1 MSEILKEMLGAKVF
15 KEEMAKLRSTIANG
29 LMGLDLDFSEST
41 LTYARIK
48 EILNAGKGLSYFQV
62 GDQLTVAK
70 ENSILVTPSNNSL
83 SISFNEETFL
93 SKEHEAGN
101 IDYVFS
107 YTADGWKDAGH
118 NLVTLSEYGITISS
132 GTPVVGDTITVHET
146 ASELV
151 FDIAHVEAG
160 KLTLVM
166 HDAFISMQ
174 FDAQEAKWAA
184 ADGSQLPAGKY
195 KISSTL
201 AFVATQPFYCA
212 RPSNTTLST
221 SVTVTTYGANRAAV
235 ESNLAI
241 VADVTDCDGDL
252 TESGC
257 ENHNDRVNYGSNNYM
272 ESAIRQYLNGTANG
286 WWSPQT
292 KWDLRPSN
300 YSGVPFKHGIDP
312 AFLDILSTPDDLI
325 WKDNTNG
332 TYGNTG
338 SHSITDKFFLLCSK
352 DVNFSTD
359 ADESNTRLALF
370 TGGLAAADNT
380 EAQNNLRK
388 KIVGSS
394 YGYWWLRTASRGNVN
409 GAIGVYAT
417 GYRNIFYAYF
427 ATGVVPACVI
437 SADNAEE

>member
-1 MSEILKEMLGAKVF
+1 MSEIFKEMLGAKVY
-15 KEEMAKLRSTIANG
+15 KEEQAKLRATLANA
-29 LMGLDLDFSEST
+29 LMGLNLDFNGSVMT
-41 LTYARIK
+41 FARIK
-48 EILNAGKGLSYFQV
+48 EILNAGKGKSYFDV
-62 GDQLTVAK
+62 GDQITVEK

-83 SISFNEETFL
+83 SIAFTEATFL
-93 SKEHEAGN
+93 EKEHEAGN
-101 IDYVFS
+101 IDYVFT
-107 YTADGWKDAGH
+107 YTADGWKDGH
-118 NLVTLSEYGITISS
+118 GNIVTLSEYGIVVT
-132 GTPVVGDTITVHET
+132 GTPSVDDTITVHES

-151 FDIAHVEAG
+151 FDIAHVEND

-174 FDAQEAKWAA
+174 FDAAEAKWAA

-201 AFVATQPFYCA
+201 SFTATQPFYCA
-212 RPSNTTLST
+212 APSNTTLST

-257 ENHNDRVNYGSNNYM
+257 ENHNDRVNYGSNNYL
-272 ESAIRQYLNGTANG
+272 ESAIRQYLNGTSAG

-300 YSGVPFKHGIDP
+300 YSGTPFMHGIDP
-312 AFLDILSTPDDLI
+312 AFLDIVSDGDKT

-338 SHSITDKFFLLCSK
+338 AHTFQDKFYLLCSK

-359 ADESNTRLALF
+359 ADESDERLDLF
-370 TGGLAAADNT
+370 TNGLSAADNT

-394 YGYWWLRTASRGNVN
+394 YGYWWLRTALRGTVSNAIYVN
-409 GAIGVYAT
+409 AT
-417 GYRNIFYAYF
+417 GTRDYVTAYNSL
-427 ATGVVPACVI
+427 GVVPACTI
-437 SADNAEE
+437 SADSAEE

>member
-15 KEEMAKLRSTIANG
+15 REEMAKTRATIANG
-29 LMGLDLDFSEST
+29 LMGLNLDFNGSVMT
-41 LTYARIK
+41 FARIK
-48 EILNAGKGLSYFQV
+48 EILNAGKGKSYFDV
-62 GDQLTVAK
+62 GDQITVEK
-70 ENSILVTPSNNSL
+70 ENSILVTPSNDSL
-83 SISFNEETFL
+83 SIAFTEATFL
-93 SKEHEAGN
+93 EKEHEAGN
-101 IDYVFS
+101 IDYVFT
-107 YTADGWKDAGH
+107 YTADGWKDNHGSI
-118 NLVTLSEYGITISS
+118 VDLSEYGIVVT
-132 GTPVVGDTITVHET
+132 GTPSVDDTITVHES

-151 FDIAHVEAG
+151 FDIAHVEND

-201 AFVATQPFYCA
+201 SFTATQPFYCA
-212 RPSNTTLST
+212 KPSNTTLST
-221 SVTVTTYGANRAAV
+221 SVTVTTYGANRTSV
-235 ESNLAI
+235 ESGLAI

-252 TESGC
+252 TASGC

-272 ESAIRQYLNGTANG
+272 ESAIRQYLNGTGSG

-300 YSGVPFKHGIDP
+300 HAGTPFMHGIDP
-312 AFLDILSTPDDLI
+312 AFLDVLSTENKV

-338 SHSITDKFFLLCSK
+338 AHNFEDKFFLLCSK

-359 ADESNTRLALF
+359 ADESDTRLALF
-370 TGGLAAADNT
+370 TNGLSASDNST
-380 EAQNNLRK
+380 DQNNLRK
-388 KIVGSS
+388 KIVGSG
-394 YGYWWLRTASRGNVN
+394 YGYWWLRTAYRGTVSH
-409 GAIGVYAT
+409 AIGVNAS
-417 GYRNIFYAYF
+417 GYRGNYGANYSG
-427 ATGVVPACVI
+427 GVVPACVI
-437 SADNAEE
+437 SADSAEE

>member
-1 MSEILKEMLGAKVF
+1 MSEILKEMLGAKVY
-15 KEEMAKLRSTIANG
+15 KEEQAKLRATLANA
-29 LMGLDLDFSEST
+29 LMGLNLDFSSST
-41 LTYARIK
+41 ITYARIK

-62 GDQLTVAK
+62 GDQITVEK

-83 SISFNEETFL
+83 SIAFTEATFL
-93 SKEHEAGN
+93 EQEHEAGN
-101 IDYVFS
+101 YDYIFS
-107 YTADGWKDAGH
+107 YTANGWIDQKN
-118 NLVTLSEYGITISS
+118 NLVDLSEYGIVVT

-151 FDIAHVEAG
+151 FDIAHVEAD

-166 HDAFISMQ
+166 HDAFVSMQ
-174 FDAQEAKWAA
+174 FDAAEAKWAA

-195 KISSTL
+195 QISSTL
-201 AFVATQPFYCA
+201 SFTATQPFYCA
-212 RPSNTTLST
+212 RPSSTTLST
-221 SVTVTTYGANRAAV
+221 SVTVATYGANRASV
-235 ESNLAI
+235 ESGLAI
-241 VADVTDCDGDL
+241 VEDVTDCDGDL
-252 TESGC
+252 TASGC

-272 ESAIRQYLNGTANG
+272 ESAIRQYLNGTASG

-325 WKDNTNG
+325 WKDNSNG

-359 ADESNTRLALF
+359 ADESDTSLDLF
-370 TGGLAAADNT
+370 TNGLTAADNSSD
-380 EAQNNLRK
+380 QNALRK

-394 YGYWWLRTASRGNVN
+394 YGYWWLRTAHRGYVSV
-409 GAIGVYAT
+409 AIHVSPA
-417 GYRNIFYAYF
+417 GYRSHSTAYG

-437 SADNAEE
+437 SADTAEE

>member
-15 KEEMAKLRSTIANG
+15 REEMAKTRATIANG
-29 LMGLDLDFSEST
+29 LMGLNLDFNGSVMT
-41 LTYARIK
+41 FARIK
-48 EILNAGKGLSYFQV
+48 EILNAGKGKSYFDV
-62 GDQLTVAK
+62 GDQITVEK
-70 ENSILVTPSNNSL
+70 ENSILVTPSNDSL
-83 SISFNEETFL
+83 SIAFTEATFL
-93 SKEHEAGN
+93 EKEHEAGN
-101 IDYVFS
+101 IDYVFT
-107 YTADGWKDAGH
+107 YTADGWKDNHGSI
-118 NLVTLSEYGITISS
+118 VDLSEYGIVVT
-132 GTPVVGDTITVHET
+132 GTPSVDDTITVHES

-151 FDIAHVEAG
+151 FDIAHVEND

-201 AFVATQPFYCA
+201 SFTATQPFYCA
-212 RPSNTTLST
+212 KPSNTTLST
-221 SVTVTTYGANRAAV
+221 SVTVTTYGANRTSV
-235 ESNLAI
+235 ESGLAI

-252 TESGC
+252 TASGC

-272 ESAIRQYLNGTANG
+272 ESAIRQYLNGTGSG

-300 YSGVPFKHGIDP
+300 HAGTPFMHGIDP
-312 AFLDILSTPDDLI
+312 AFLDVLSTENKV

-338 SHSITDKFFLLCSK
+338 AHNFEDKFFLLCSK

-359 ADESNTRLALF
+359 ADESDTRLALF
-370 TGGLAAADNT
+370 TNGLSASDNST
-380 EAQNNLRK
+380 DQNNLRK
-388 KIVGSS
+388 KIVGSG
-394 YGYWWLRTASRGNVN
+394 YGYWWLRTAYRGNVYI
-409 GAIGVYAT
+409 AIIVYPS
-417 GYRNIFYAYF
+417 GYCNYYYASDSY
-427 ATGVVPACVI
+427 GVVPACVI
-437 SADNAEE
+437 SADSAEE

>member
-1 MSEILKEMLGAKVF
+1 MSEILKQMVGAKEF
-15 KEEMAKLRSTIANG
+15 REEMAKLRSTIANG
-29 LMGLDLDFSEST
+29 LMGLNLDFSEST

-62 GDQLTVAK
+62 GDQITVEK

-83 SISFNEETFL
+83 SIAFVEATFL

-101 IDYVFS
+101 KDYVFS
-107 YTADGWKDAGH
+107 YTANGWIDQNN
-118 NLVTLSEYGITISS
+118 NLVDLSEYGMTIT

-146 ASELV
+146 ASDLV

-174 FDAQEAKWAA
+174 FDASEAKWAA

-221 SVTVTTYGANRAAV
+221 SVTVTTYGANRATV
-235 ESNLAI
+235 ESGLAI
-241 VADVTDCDGDL
+241 VADVTNCDGDL
-252 TESGC
+252 TASGC
-257 ENHNDRVNYGSNNYM
+257 ENHNDRVNYGSNNYL
-272 ESAIRQYLNGTANG
+272 ESAIRQYLNGTGAG

-300 YSGVPFKHGIDP
+300 YSGVPFAHGIDP
-312 AFLDILSTPDDLI
+312 AFLEVLSAEDKV

-338 SHSITDKFFLLCSK
+338 AHSIQDKFFLLCSK

-359 ADESNTRLALF
+359 ADESSNALDLF
-370 TGGLAAADNT
+370 KGGLAAADNT

-394 YGYWWLRTASRGNVN
+394 YGYWWLRTASRGSVYNAFSVSTPGNRSNTNAN
-409 GAIGVYAT
+409 GTY
-417 GYRNIFYAYF
+417 
-427 ATGVVPACVI
+427 GVVPACVI
-437 SADNAEE
+437 SADTAEE

>member
-1 MSEILKEMLGAKVF
+1 MADEVLKELLGATVY
-15 KEEMAKLRSTIANG
+15 KEEQAKLRATLLRIG
-29 LMGLDLDFSEST
+29 MGVDVPASASRM
-41 LTYARIK
+41 TYAMIK
-48 EILNAGKGLSYFQV
+48 ELVNAGVADNYFEV
-62 GDQLTVAK
+62 GDQITVEK
-70 ENSILVTPSNNSL
+70 ETSVMATPSSDSFSV
-83 SISFNEETFL
+83 SINETTFL
-93 SKEHEAGN
+93 NKEHESAN
-101 IDYVFS
+101 KNYVFS
-107 YTADGWKDAGH
+107 FNGLYWIDEESHQVD
-118 NLVTLSEYGITISS
+118 LSQYGITIT
-132 GTPVVGDTITVHET
+132 GTPTVGDTITVHES
-146 ASELV
+146 ASDLI
-151 FDIAHVEAG
+151 FDVADVSGSRI
-160 KLTLVM
+160 TLVM

-221 SVTVTTYGANRAAV
+221 SVTVTTYGANRATV
-235 ESNLAI
+235 ESGLAI
-241 VADVTDCDGDL
+241 VDDVTDCDGDL
-252 TESGC
+252 TASGC

-312 AFLDILSTPDDLI
+312 AFLDILSTPEDLI

-359 ADESNTRLALF
+359 ADESSNALDLF
-370 TGGLAAADNT
+370 KGGLAAADNT

-394 YGYWWLRTASRGNVN
+394 YGYWWLRTANRGYVN
-409 GAIGVYAT
+409 FAIGVYTT
-417 GYRNIFYAYF
+417 GYRNSNF
-427 ATGVVPACVI
+427 ATSTFGVVPACVI
-437 SADNAEE
+437 SADTAEE

>member
-1 MSEILKEMLGAKVF
+1 MSEILKQMVGAKEF
-15 KEEMAKLRSTIANG
+15 REEMAKLRSTIANG
-29 LMGLDLDFSEST
+29 LMGLNLDFSEST

-62 GDQLTVAK
+62 GDQITVEK

-83 SISFNEETFL
+83 SIAFVEATFL

-101 IDYVFS
+101 KDYVFS
-107 YTADGWKDAGH
+107 YTANGWIDQNN
-118 NLVTLSEYGITISS
+118 NLVDLSEYGMTIT

-146 ASELV
+146 ASDLV

-174 FDAQEAKWAA
+174 FDASEAKWAA

-221 SVTVTTYGANRAAV
+221 SVTVTTYGANRATV
-235 ESNLAI
+235 ESGLAI
-241 VADVTDCDGDL
+241 VADVTNCDGDL
-252 TESGC
+252 TASGC
-257 ENHNDRVNYGSNNYM
+257 ENHNDRVNYGSNNYL
-272 ESAIRQYLNGTANG
+272 ESAIRQYLNGTGAG

-300 YSGVPFKHGIDP
+300 YSGVPFAHGIDP
-312 AFLDILSTPDDLI
+312 AFLEVLSAEDKV

-338 SHSITDKFFLLCSK
+338 AHSIQDKFFLLCSK

-359 ADESNTRLALF
+359 ADESSNALDLF
-370 TGGLAAADNT
+370 KGGLAAADNT

-394 YGYWWLRTASRGNVN
+394 YGYWWLRTAYRGYV
-409 GAIGVYAT
+409 GYAIIVTPT
-417 GYRNIFYAYF
+417 GYRYYGDAYY
-427 ATGVVPACVI
+427 TIGVVPACVI
-437 SADNAEE
+437 SADTAEE

>member
-1 MSEILKEMLGAKVF
+1 MEEQLIELLGAKVY
-15 KEEMAKLRSTIANG
+15 KEEQAKLRSTLLSA
-29 LMGLDLDFSEST
+29 LMGINVPTNDSSMTF
-41 LTYARIK
+41 AKIK
-48 EILNAGKGLSYFQV
+48 AIVNNGVAKNYFQV
-62 GDQLTVAK
+62 GDQITVEK

-83 SISFNEETFL
+83 SIAFVEATFL

-101 IDYVFS
+101 KDYVFS
-107 YTADGWKDAGH
+107 FNGIAWIDEKS
-118 NLVTLSEYGITISS
+118 NVINLSEYGMTIT

-146 ASELV
+146 ANELV
-151 FDIAHVEAG
+151 FDIAHVEND

-221 SVTVTTYGANRAAV
+221 SVTVTTYGANRATV
-235 ESNLAI
+235 ESGLAI
-241 VADVTDCDGDL
+241 VADVTNCDGDL
-252 TESGC
+252 TASGC
-257 ENHNDRVNYGSNNYM
+257 ENHNDRVSYGSNNYL
-272 ESAIRQYLNGTANG
+272 ESAIRQYINGTGAG

-300 YSGVPFKHGIDP
+300 HAGVPFKHGIDP
-312 AFLDILSTPDDLI
+312 AFLDILSTPEDLI

-359 ADESNTRLALF
+359 ADESSNALDLF
-370 TGGLAAADNT
+370 KGGLAAADNST
-380 EAQNNLRK
+380 DQNNLRK
-388 KIVGSS
+388 KIVGSG
-394 YGYWWLRTASRGNVN
+394 YGYWWLRTAYRGYVN
-409 GAIGVYAT
+409 SAVIVGAT
-417 GYRNIFYAYF
+417 GDRNGYNANY
-427 ATGVVPACVI
+427 TGGVVPACVI
-437 SADNAEE
+437 SADSAEE

>member
-48 EILNAGKGLSYFQV
+48 EILNAGQGKSYFTV
-62 GDQLTVAK
+62 GDQITVEK
-70 ENSILVTPSNNSL
+70 ENSILVTPSNNNL
-83 SISFNEETFL
+83 SISFNESTLL

-101 IDYVFS
+101 KDYIFAYS
-107 YTADGWKDAGH
+107 ADGWLDEH
-118 NLVTLSEYGITISS
+118 NNAVTLSEYGITISS
-132 GTPVVGDTITVHET
+132 GTPVIGDTITVHEI

-151 FDIAHVEAG
+151 FDIAHVTAE
-160 KLTLVM
+160 KLVLVM

-184 ADGSQLPAGKY
+184 TDGSQLPAGKY

-235 ESNLAI
+235 ESGLAI

-252 TESGC
+252 TASGC
-257 ENHNDRVNYGSNNYM
+257 ENHNDRVNYGSNNYL
-272 ESAIRQYLNGTANG
+272 ESAIRQYLNGTSAG

-300 YSGVPFKHGIDP
+300 HAGVPFKHGIDP
-312 AFLDILSTPDDLI
+312 AFLDILSTPEDLI

-359 ADESNTRLALF
+359 ADESSNALDLF
-370 TGGLAAADNT
+370 KGGLAAADNST
-380 EAQNNLRK
+380 DQNNLRK
-388 KIVGSS
+388 KIVGSG
-394 YGYWWLRTASRGNVN
+394 YGYWWLRTAYRGYVSL
-409 GAIGVYAT
+409 AILVYPP
-417 GYRNIFYAYF
+417 GNRYYNYAF
-427 ATGVVPACVI
+427 NTDGVVPACVI
-437 SADNAEE
+437 SADSAEE

>member
-1 MSEILKEMLGAKVF
+1 MSEILKEILGAKVY
-15 KEEMAKLRSTIANG
+15 KEEQAKLRATIANS
-29 LMGLDLDFSEST
+29 LMGLNLDFSSST
-41 LTYARIK
+41 MTYARIK
-48 EILNAGKGLSYFQV
+48 EILNAGKGKSYFQV
-62 GDQLTVAK
+62 GDQLTIEK

-83 SISFNEETFL
+83 SIAFTEATFL
-93 SKEHEAGN
+93 DKEHESGN
-101 IDYVFS
+101 FDYTFS
-107 YTADGWKDAGH
+107 YTANGWIDHKN
-118 NLVTLSEYGITISS
+118 NLVDLEEYGIEIT

-151 FDIAHVEAG
+151 FDIAHVEAD

-201 AFVATQPFYCA
+201 SFTATQPFYCA
-212 RPSNTTLST
+212 KPSNTTLST

-235 ESNLAI
+235 ESSLAI
-241 VADVTDCDGDL
+241 VEDVTDCDGDL
-252 TESGC
+252 TASGC
-257 ENHNDRVNYGSNNYM
+257 ENHNDRVNYGSNNYL
-272 ESAIRQYLNGTANG
+272 ESAIRQYLNGTVTGN

-300 YSGVPFKHGIDP
+300 YSGTPFKHGIDP
-312 AFLDILSTPDDLI
+312 AFLDILSDENKV

-338 SHSITDKFFLLCSK
+338 AHNIEDKFFLLCSR

-359 ADESNTRLALF
+359 ADESDSALDLF
-370 TGGLAAADNT
+370 KGGLAAADNT
-380 EAQNNLRK
+380 DAQNALRK

-394 YGYWWLRTASRGNVN
+394 YGYWWLRTAYRGVVY
-409 GAIGVYAT
+409 GAIFVDST
-417 GYRNIFYAYF
+417 GYRNGYYAYS
-427 ATGVVPACVI
+427 TYGVVPACII
-437 SADNAEE
+437 SADAAEE